1 MTDMDIEALRRRL
14 LAQKNLSLL
23 SRRCGLSLKT
33 LYRTRDGETTP
44 LATTANKIIACLD
57 AIEAEQV
64 KPPSA

>member
-1 MTDMDIEALRRRL
+1 MTNMDIEALRKRL
-14 LAQKNLSLL
+14 AATKNLSAV

-44 LATTANKIIACLD
+44 LAVTANKIIACLD